1 MDEGLLAA
9 VQRFPD
15 RQRALEALAARDEGF
30 RSLCSDFA
38 DARAALQR
46 WAESASAVRERRC
59 AEYAELVESLATEI
73 ASSLD
78 AAEAGSA
85 DVA

>member
-15 RQRALEALAARDEGF
+15 RRYALEALAARDESF
-30 RSLCSDFA
+30 RSLCADFGEA
-38 DARAALQR
+38 QAALQR
-46 WAESASAVRERRC
+46 WRASASAVRERRC
-59 AEYAELVESLATEI
+59 AEYEELVESLAAEI
-73 ASSLD
+73 ASSLE